1 MPIVLLALSL
11 WLQAAPGAAV
21 DRAELLRDLQTLSA
35 DDMQGRQVG
44 TPGSAKARAFVI
56 ERFRASGIEPFGA
69 SYESPFTFSGRG
81 TPPVE
86 RQGVNVIGYVR
97 GTRTP
102 DRYLVVT
109 AHYDHIGVRNGTVF
123 NGADDNAS
131 GTAALFALG
140 KYFSRRRPAHSI
152 VFAALDAEEAGLRGA
167 EAFVASPPVDRGAL
181 AVNLNMDMIGRDPDN
196 VLWVSGTFAQPA
208 LKPII
213 ERAAKGAPVTLK
225 MGHDNPAEK
234 AVEDWTGASDHA
246 AFCRAKIPCLY
257 FGVED
262 FDQHHKAT
270 DDYETITHA
279 FYVRAVETMIRVVE
293 TFDADL
299 GRAGRDDGAGAAP
312 AAAQAASAGVDVSI
326 AVPGGAVRGTL
337 LVPTAGRM
345 PVVLLVAGSG
355 PTDRDGNSGTLKNN
369 SLRFLADALAAQG
382 VASLRYDKRGV
393 AASAVQG
400 LLEQDLRFETFVS
413 DAASWVSFLRNDPRF
428 LTITVAGHSEGALI
442 GLLAARAARADAFV
456 SIAGPARGA
465 PAVLRDQI
473 RVQAA
478 ARPDLVE
485 ASDRVLAA
493 LAAGRLVDSVAPELA
508 ALFRPSVQPYLVS
521 WFHYTPSLEIA
532 RLEIPVLIVQGTTDI
547 QVGEAEADA
556 LKAAR
561 PEATLVKVPG
571 MNHVLKHVTDPAR
584 QMASYVDPTQP
595 IVPDV
600 AQAIGRFVET
610 IYLGRPAPRRPD
622 GERRSPR
629 ATVVAEV
636 DGARLAVEYGRP
648 SKRGR
653 AIWGGLVPFAGWWMP
668 GADEATTLTTSA
680 PLVFGSI
687 EVPPGDYTVY
697 TEPRDGLLRLILNGQ
712 LGQFHTVYNPARDVA
727 RIDTTQ
733 SVAGEPLELLTF
745 AFERQPGGGGAI
757 VLSWDDRRYVAAFTV
772 KR

>member
-1 MPIVLLALSL
+1 
-11 WLQAAPGAAV
+11 
-21 DRAELLRDLQTLSA
+21 
-35 DDMQGRQVG
+35 
-44 TPGSAKARAFVI
+44 
-56 ERFRASGIEPFGA
+56 
-69 SYESPFTFSGRG
+69 
-81 TPPVE
+81 
-86 RQGVNVIGYVR
+86 
-97 GTRTP
+97 
-102 DRYLVVT
+102 
-109 AHYDHIGVRNGTVF
+109 
-123 NGADDNAS
+123 
-131 GTAALFALG
+131 
-140 KYFSRRRPAHSI
+140 
-152 VFAALDAEEAGLRGA
+152 
-167 EAFVASPPVDRGAL
+167 
-181 AVNLNMDMIGRDPDN
+181 
-196 VLWVSGTFAQPA
+196 
-208 LKPII
+208 
-213 ERAAKGAPVTLK
+213 
-225 MGHDNPAEK
+225 
-234 AVEDWTGASDHA
+234 
-246 AFCRAKIPCLY
+246 
-257 FGVED
+257 
-262 FDQHHKAT
+262 
-270 DDYETITHA
+270 
-279 FYVRAVETMIRVVE
+279 
-293 TFDADL
+293 
-299 GRAGRDDGAGAAP
+299 
-312 AAAQAASAGVDVSI
+312 
-326 AVPGGAVRGTL
+326 
-337 LVPTAGRM
+337 
-345 PVVLLVAGSG
+345 
-355 PTDRDGNSGTLKNN
+355 
-369 SLRFLADALAAQG
+369 
-382 VASLRYDKRGV
+382 
-393 AASAVQG
+393 
-400 LLEQDLRFETFVS
+400 
-413 DAASWVSFLRNDPRF
+413 
-428 LTITVAGHSEGALI
+428 
-442 GLLAARAARADAFV
+442 
-456 SIAGPARGA
+456 
-465 PAVLRDQI
+465 
-473 RVQAA
+473 
-478 ARPDLVE
+478 
-485 ASDRVLAA
+485 
-493 LAAGRLVDSVAPELA
+493 
-508 ALFRPSVQPYLVS
+508 VS